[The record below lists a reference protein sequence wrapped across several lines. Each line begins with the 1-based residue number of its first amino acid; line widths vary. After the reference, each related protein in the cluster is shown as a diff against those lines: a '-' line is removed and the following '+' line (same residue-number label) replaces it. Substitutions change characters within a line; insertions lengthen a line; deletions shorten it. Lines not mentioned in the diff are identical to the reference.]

1 MDAIDFL
8 EFAKNL
14 DTTCEA
20 GSRSC
25 VSRSYYCTYH
35 ETKKFIEDKLNIDVG
50 GITNLGTHERV
61 SKTLID
67 DKNPRLKGLGY
78 KLQTL
83 HSRRVIAD
91 YFLHK
96 SCTAVSASEAITE
109 AEKILKEVQRL
120 ST

>member
-1 MDAIDFL
+1 MDSIDFL
-8 EFAKNL
+8 EFAKKM

-35 ETKKFIEDKLNIDVG
+35 ETKKFMEDKLNINVD
-50 GITNLGTHERV
+50 GITNLGMHERV

-78 KLQTL
+78 KMQTL
-83 HSRRVIAD
+83 HSRRVTAD
-91 YFLHK
+91 YHLDK
-96 SCTAVSASEAITE
+96 TCTAVSANEAITE